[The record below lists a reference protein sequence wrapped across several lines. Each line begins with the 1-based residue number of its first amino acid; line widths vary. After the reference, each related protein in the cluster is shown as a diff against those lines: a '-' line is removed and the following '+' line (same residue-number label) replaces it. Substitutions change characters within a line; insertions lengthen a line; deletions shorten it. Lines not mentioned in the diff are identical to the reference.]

1 MLRRTVR
8 GSGNSGR
15 TEEGIVPG
23 LEAGEGMGKQREQEG
38 AECSEE

>member
-1 MLRRTVR
+1 MLRIVR
-8 GSGNSGR
+8 GSGNCGR

-23 LEAGEGMGKQREQEG
+23 LEAWEKMEKQRERKG